1 MENQELFNKVVNIL
15 NNDILPN
22 RFQPRKYFDE
32 EEILQLSESI
42 KEHGLINPII
52 VRKLGDKY
60 EIVAGERRYK
70 ANILAGNDSIPAI
83 IMDINDKESSEIA
96 VVENVQRK
104 DLNAIEEAI
113 SYKRILDIGYMT
125 QEQLAQKMGKSQ
137 SAIANKIRLLK
148 LSDDVQDALMR
159 KEISERHARSLLKL
173 NSQKN
178 QNEMLKRIINER
190 LTVRKLDEEIDK
202 MNNNFEQ
209 NFNVLNNNV
218 VTPIQP
224 TPISSDNNINDLSNG
239 EVTMPNLGSTNEQIK
254 PNIQAQNIESVMP
267 TAPVLNNINTTP
279 IQENLN
285 SVVNSVEAPKE
296 DLPWL
301 NDPLFAQTNNN
312 VNSENKTN
320 VEPQTQQVPVEPIN
334 GGITTTPIQENVT
347 PIVNSVEAPKEDLP
361 WLNDPLFAQ
370 TNNNVNS
377 ENKTN
382 VEPQTQQVPVE
393 PINGGITTTPIQEN
407 VTPIVNSV
415 EAPKEDL
422 PWLNDPLFAQTNN
435 NVNSENKTNV
445 EPQTQQVPV
454 EPINGGITT
463 TPIQENVTPI
473 VNSVEAPKEDLP
485 WLNDPLFAQ
494 TNNNVNSENKTN
506 VEPQTQQVPVE
517 PINGGIT
524 TTPIQE
530 NVTPIVNSVEA
541 PKEDFPWLN
550 DPLFADANKNQS
562 NVPLNTSPIIDNT
575 LNSQQDNGLNNSIM
589 NMQNTNEQK
598 FETVKEPIITTD
610 YNNQY
615 DPIMPNVNPEPKIDF
630 RTIINL
636 IRECSNK
643 IEKFGYK
650 IETEEYNLDTLYQ
663 VVFKIEKK

>member
-334 GGITTTPIQENVT
+334 I
-347 PIVNSVEAPKEDLP
+347 
-361 WLNDPLFAQ
+361 
-370 TNNNVNS
+370 
-377 ENKTN
+377 
-382 VEPQTQQVPVE
+382 
-393 PINGGITTTPIQEN
+393 
-407 VTPIVNSV
+407 
-415 EAPKEDL
+415 
-422 PWLNDPLFAQTNN
+422 
-435 NVNSENKTNV
+435 
-445 EPQTQQVPV
+445 
-454 EPINGGITT
+454 
-463 TPIQENVTPI
+463 
-473 VNSVEAPKEDLP
+473 
-485 WLNDPLFAQ
+485 
-494 TNNNVNSENKTN
+494 
-506 VEPQTQQVPVE
+506 
-517 PINGGIT
+517 GIT